1 MGLAA
6 EMAYNYLFALFP
18 FFVFLAALLGFVGAR
33 VGHADLFTQ
42 VMLLVAL
49 LGPQEIQDLVRD
61 WVYSVVYTQSPAL
74 LTLGAGLALFGAT
87 AGMSTL
93 AKGLDR
99 AHKSKTTRSWWKALL
114 IAVLATLALDTVML
128 SGFLTYALGGWLME
142 RLPASHEISAALRDG
157 LDLSRGLATAVG
169 LFVVLTLLYAV
180 LPNGTVAF
188 RYAAGAALFVTLV
201 WTVITRGFGLYLTY
215 LGQFSGTYGAF
226 SAVIVLMVWLYAVST
241 VLLIGAELSAYPTRG
256 RSTPP

>member
-1 MGLAA
+1 MSNEIAVAGTWSVRRHAVGARISATARYLVALARAIFAAYWADDLMGLAA

-42 VMLLVAL
+42 VMLL
-49 LGPQEIQDLVRD
+49 
-61 WVYSVVYTQSPAL
+61 
-74 LTLGAGLALFGAT
+74 
-87 AGMSTL
+87 
-93 AKGLDR
+93 
-99 AHKSKTTRSWWKALL
+99 
-114 IAVLATLALDTVML
+114 AVLATLALNTVML

-142 RLPASHEISAALRDG
+142 RIPASHEISAALRDG
-157 LDLSRGLATAVG
+157 LDLSRGLATAAG

-188 RYAAGAALFVTLV
+188 RYAAGAALFVTLA
-201 WTVITRGFGLYLTY
+201 WTAITRGFGLYLTY

-226 SAVIVLMVWLYAVST
+226 SAVIVLMVWLYAIST
-241 VLLIGAELSAYPTRG
+241 ILLIGAELSAYPTRG